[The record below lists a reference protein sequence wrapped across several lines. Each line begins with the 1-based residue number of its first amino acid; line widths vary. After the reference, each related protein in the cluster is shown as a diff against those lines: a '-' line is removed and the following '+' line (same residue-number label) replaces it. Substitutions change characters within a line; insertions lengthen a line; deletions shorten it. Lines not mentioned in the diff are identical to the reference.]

1 MNIGIYGGTFDPPHV
16 GHVTA
21 AKAAM
26 EALHLDKLLLIPD
39 RQPPHK
45 ALAADGAGMQQRYDM
60 TVLATAEL
68 GKRAEVSDME
78 LRRTGASYTADTLTT
93 LREQYPEDTLY
104 LLMGSD
110 MFLSLHTW
118 HDPARVMALARIA
131 PFTREAEDDSA
142 VFAAQKAHLERDFR
156 AQVTVVP
163 NPQVVDVSSTEV
175 RTALAQGGGE
185 NLLPPPVWGYIQ
197 RERLYG
203 SRCDLKHLTPDALRP
218 IALSYLKPK
227 RMPHVL
233 GTEQEAVRLARRY
246 GADETKAR
254 IAALLHDCTKKLDLD
269 AQLALCKKYGI
280 TLDALEQKAL
290 KLLHSKTG
298 AAIARSVFGVEDDVC
313 DAIFYHTTGKPDMT
327 LLEKIIYLADYIEPT
342 RDFPGVE
349 ELRKTVY
356 EDLDRG
362 LLLGL
367 NMTIDEMEEMGS
379 PVHHMTRDARDYLLK
394 RGIQ

>member
-142 VFAAQKAHLERDFR
+142 AFAAQKAHLERDFHR
-156 AQVTVVP
+156 WWTYPPRRFAPRWRRGEAKTSCRRRSGGIFSGSVC
-163 NPQVVDVSSTEV
+163 
-175 RTALAQGGGE
+175 TA
-185 NLLPPPVWGYIQ
+185 V
-197 RERLYG
+197 
-203 SRCDLKHLTPDALRP
+203 
-218 IALSYLKPK
+218 
-227 RMPHVL
+227 
-233 GTEQEAVRLARRY
+233 
-246 GADETKAR
+246 
-254 IAALLHDCTKKLDLD
+254 AAT
-269 AQLALCKKYGI
+269 
-280 TLDALEQKAL
+280 
-290 KLLHSKTG
+290 
-298 AAIARSVFGVEDDVC
+298 
-313 DAIFYHTTGKPDMT
+313 
-327 LLEKIIYLADYIEPT
+327 
-342 RDFPGVE
+342 
-349 ELRKTVY
+349 
-356 EDLDRG
+356 
-362 LLLGL
+362 
-367 NMTIDEMEEMGS
+367 
-379 PVHHMTRDARDYLLK
+379 
-394 RGIQ
+394 